1 MDFTTTVRYC
11 EHMEIEGFGQRLR
24 RVREELGIGLRELHR
39 RSGIGLSTLQQWES
53 GKRWAGKA
61 PPGDDIKRIE
71 IALGVPIGSL
81 LATTEEAEAMSV
93 RPRTVAPIR
102 RLTEAELFERFGIKP
117 YDQPLSVD
125 GLALSAGAGAG
136 VPQGI
141 DDTLPRKVPGR
152 RYLWEAPVVGDCMED
167 EIHPGEVVIYSTRL
181 GAELNKIMVALRDE
195 EELLIKR
202 LVVHNGAQILRPNRG
217 EDVPVDERIR
227 FLGRGVSVQRPL
239 L

>member
-1 MDFTTTVRYC
+1 MDIASPVRYC
-11 EHMEIEGFGQRLR
+11 EHMRNETFGDRLR
-24 RVREELGIGLRELHR
+24 RIRESLGVGLRELHR
-39 RSGIGLSTLQQWES
+39 RTGIGLSTLQQWES

-71 IALGVPIGSL
+71 EALGLPLGTLLSASGAVDRRALVP
-81 LATTEEAEAMSV
+81 
-93 RPRTVAPIR
+93 APTLIR
-102 RLTEAELFERFGIKP
+102 RLTEADLYERFGIKP
-117 YDQPLSVD
+117 YEQPLSVD
-125 GLALSAGAGAG
+125 GVAMSAGTGAG

-181 GAELNKIMVALRDE
+181 GAELGKIMIALRDE

-202 LVVHNGAQILRPNRG
+202 LVVHNGAQLLRPNRG

>member
-1 MDFTTTVRYC
+1 M
-11 EHMEIEGFGQRLR
+11 IESFPSRLR
-24 RVREELGIGLRELHR
+24 RMRLDRGLTQQDVASIVGKSRVWVTQIESEARWKDKLPPHDDLRLMARALHV
-39 RSGIGLSTLQQWES
+39 SVGVL
-53 GKRWAGKA
+53 AGDEDEDA
-61 PPGDDIKRIE
+61 
-71 IALGVPIGSL
+71 
-81 LATTEEAEAMSV
+81 AMQGAS
-93 RPRTVAPIR
+93 RTVSPIR
-102 RLTEAELFERFGIKP
+102 RLSEAELFERFGIKP

-125 GLALSAGAGAG
+125 GLSLSAGSGAG

-181 GAELNKIMVALRDE
+181 GAELGKIMVALRDE

-217 EDVPVDERIR
+217 DDVPVDERIR
-227 FLGRGVSVQRPL
+227 FLGRGVSVQRSL